1 MKKVVTLV
9 LFSAF
14 LSVCLAQNND
24 PVLMNIAGKDVSK
37 SEFEYIWNK
46 NNSNTTP
53 DKKSLDEYVD
63 LFINFKLKVAEAES
77 QGIDTTQAFITELSG
92 YRKQLVTPYLS
103 DKAAEE
109 AMIKLCYDRLREYT
123 ELSHILLA
131 VPSTATPE
139 DTLKLYQ
146 KAMAL
151 YKRAL
156 KGEDFAK
163 LAKENSDDQG
173 SKVDGGYLGYAT
185 GLRYVYSFENAAYTT
200 PIGQICAPIRSQF
213 GYHII
218 KVHNRVLAGGKFRS
232 GHIMKAVQPTATP
245 EEKAAVKDSIFKI
258 YKALQAGG
266 DFTKFAT
273 TQSDDRGAA
282 GRGGEYA
289 LMFCGSLPYEYE
301 SNVYKLK
308 VGEYSAP
315 FQSKYGWHIVKA
327 LEFQPYPAM
336 EDMRNDITGFI
347 AQDEVRTQVAKKSF
361 IERVKNDYGY
371 ALNKES
377 FDQFVKAY
385 DLVRIKGDSSM
396 VKALSESMSPLFVLN
411 GKNFSQKGF
420 ALALAKKANASNN
433 LTEAFDNYVGDI
445 VVAYEDK
452 NLEKKYP
459 EFGHL
464 MQEYRDGILL
474 FEVSN
479 REVWDKASQ
488 DTKGLEK
495 YFKDSVAKYN
505 WDKPHYKGFV
515 ISCAN
520 PSIAAQ
526 AKKMIK
532 KLAMDSVSIVLKR
545 TFNTDTTS
553 LVKVEQGL
561 FTQGEN
567 ANVDAIAFKKTK
579 PELDKKYPVVFL
591 SGKVLAKGPES
602 YTDVRG
608 LVISDYQNFLEASW
622 IKSLRA
628 KYKVIVNKEVLNTV
642 NKN

>member
-1 MKKVVTLV
+1 MKKVVTLMF
-9 LFSAF
+9 FSAF
-14 LSVCLAQNND
+14 LTICLAQKND
-24 PVLMNIAGKDVSK
+24 PILMNVGGKDVTK

-46 NNSNTTP
+46 NNSNATP
-53 DKKSLDEYVD
+53 DMKTLDEYVD
-63 LFINFKLKVAEAES
+63 LFVNFKLKVAEAEA

-92 YRKQLVTPYLS
+92 YRKQLITPYLT
-103 DKAAEE
+103 DKDAEE
-109 AMIKLCYDRLREYT
+109 AMIKLCYDRLRQYT
-123 ELSHILLA
+123 EVSHILLA
-131 VPSTATPE
+131 VQPGATPE
-139 DTLKLYQ
+139 DTLKQYQ
-146 KAMAL
+146 KALDL

-163 LAKENSDDQG
+163 LARENSDDG
-173 SKVDGGYLGYAT
+173 SKEDGGYLGYAT
-185 GLRYVYSFENAAYTT
+185 GLRYVFPFENAAYNT
-200 PIGQICAPIRSQF
+200 PIGKISEPIRSQF

-218 KVHNRVLAGGKFRS
+218 KVLNRMDAGGKYRS
-232 GHIMKAVQPTATP
+232 AHIMKAVQNTATP

-258 YKALQAGG
+258 YKALQAGE

-282 GRGGEYA
+282 ERGGEYG
-289 LMFCGSLPYEYE
+289 LMFCGSLPIEYE
-301 SNVYKLK
+301 TNVFKLK

-327 LEFQPYPAM
+327 LEFQPYPSM
-336 EDMRNDITGFI
+336 EEMRNDVTGFI
-347 AQDEVRTQVAKKSF
+347 AQDEARTQVSKKSF
-361 IERVKNDYGY
+361 IERVKKDYGFT
-371 ALNKES
+371 LKKEG

-385 DLVRIKGDSSM
+385 EAVRTKGDSTL
-396 VKALSESMSPLFVLN
+396 VKALTESMNPLFVLN

-420 ALALAKKANASNN
+420 AQALAKKQDAANN
-433 LTEAFDNYVGDI
+433 LNEAFDNYVGEI
-445 VVAYEDK
+445 AMAYEDK

-495 YFKDSVAKYN
+495 YFKDSVTKYN

-520 PSIAAQ
+520 PAIAAK

-553 LVKVEQGL
+553 MVKVEQGL
-561 FTQGEN
+561 FAVGEN
-567 ANVDAIAFKKTK
+567 ANADFLAFKKTK

-608 LVISDYQNFLEASW
+608 LVISDYQNFLEEQW
-622 IKSLRA
+622 IKTLRS
-628 KYKVIVNKEVLNTV
+628 KFKVIVYKEVLNTV

>member
-1 MKKVVTLV
+1 MKKVVTWMF
-9 LFSAF
+9 FSAF

-24 PVLMNIAGKDVSK
+24 PVLMKIAGKDVTK

-46 NNSNTTP
+46 NNSNTTT
-53 DKKSLDEYVD
+53 DMKSLNDYVD
-63 LFINFKLKVAEAES
+63 LFINFKLKVAEAET
-77 QGIDTTQAFITELSG
+77 QGIDTTQAFISELSG
-92 YRKQLVTPYLS
+92 YRKQLITPYLT
-103 DKAAEE
+103 DKDAEE
-109 AMIKLCYDRLREYT
+109 AMIKMCYDRLRQYT
-123 ELSHILLA
+123 EVSHILLA
-131 VPSTATPE
+131 VQPDATPE

-146 KAMAL
+146 KAQAL

-163 LAKENSDDQG
+163 LAKENSDDG
-173 SKVDGGYLGYAT
+173 SKEEGGYLGYAT
-185 GLRYVYSFENAAYTT
+185 GLRYVFPFENAAYNT
-200 PIGQICAPIRSQF
+200 PIGKISAPIRSQF

-218 KVHNRVLAGGKFRS
+218 KVLNRVDAGGKYRS
-232 GHIMKAVQPTATP
+232 AHIMKAVQATATP
-245 EEKAAVKDSIFKI
+245 EEKAAAKDSIFKI

-282 GRGGEYA
+282 ERGGEYG

-301 SNVYKLK
+301 SNVFKLK

-315 FQSKYGWHIVKA
+315 FQSKYGWHLVKA
-327 LEFQPYPAM
+327 LEFQPYPPL
-336 EDMRNDITGFI
+336 EEMRNDVTGFI
-347 AQDEVRTQVAKKSF
+347 AQDGARQQVAKNSL
-361 IERVKNDYGY
+361 IERIKKDYGY
-371 ALNKES
+371 VKDQAG

-385 DLVRIKGDSSM
+385 ELIRAKGDSTM
-396 VKALSESMSPLFVLN
+396 LKTLVESSNPLFVLN
-411 GKNFSQKGF
+411 GKSYAQKDF
-420 ALALAKKANASNN
+420 ASVLAKKANAGNN
-433 LTEAFDNYVGDI
+433 LIEAYNNYVGET
-445 VVAYEDK
+445 AMACEDK

-495 YFKDSVAKYN
+495 FFKDSVAKYN

-520 PSIAAQ
+520 AEIAAK

-532 KLAMDSVSIVLKR
+532 KLAVDSISIVLKR

-553 LVKVEQGL
+553 VIKVEQGL

-567 ANVDAIAFKKTK
+567 GNVDFLAFKRTK
-579 PELDKKYPVVFL
+579 PEVDKKYPVAFL
-591 SGKVLAKGPES
+591 NGKVLAKGPES

-608 LVISDYQNFLEASW
+608 LVISDYQNFLEESW

>member
-1 MKKVVTLV
+1 MKKVVTLMF
-9 LFSAF
+9 FSAF

-24 PVLMNIAGKDVSK
+24 PVLMNIAGKDVTK

-53 DKKSLDEYVD
+53 DMKSLAEYVD

-92 YRKQLVTPYLS
+92 YRKQLITPYLT
-103 DKAAEE
+103 DKDAEE
-109 AMIKLCYDRLREYT
+109 AMIKLCYDRLRQYT
-123 ELSHILLA
+123 EVSHILLA
-131 VPSTATPE
+131 VQPGASPE
-139 DTLKLYQ
+139 DTLKIYQ
-146 KAMAL
+146 KALAL

-163 LAKENSDDQG
+163 LARENSDDG
-173 SKVDGGYLGYAT
+173 SKEDGGYLGYAT
-185 GLRYVYSFENAAYTT
+185 GLRYVFPFENVAYNT
-200 PIGQICAPIRSQF
+200 PIGKIAAPIRSQF

-218 KVHNRVLAGGKFRS
+218 KVLNRLDAGGKYRS
-232 GHIMKAVQPTATP
+232 AHIMKAVQPTATP
-245 EEKAAVKDSIFKI
+245 EEKAAAKDSIFKI

-282 GRGGEYA
+282 ERGGEYG

-301 SNVYKLK
+301 SNIYKLK
-308 VGEYSAP
+308 VGEFSAP

-327 LEFQPYPAM
+327 LEFQPYPPLA
-336 EDMRNDITGFI
+336 EMRNDITGFI

-361 IERVKNDYGY
+361 IERVKKDYGFT
-371 ALNKES
+371 LNKES

-385 DLVRIKGDSSM
+385 DLARLKGDSSL
-396 VKALSESMSPLFVLN
+396 VKGLSESMNPLFVLN
-411 GKNFSQKGF
+411 GRNFSQKGF
-420 ALALAKKANASNN
+420 ALAIAKKADAANN
-433 LTEAFDNYVGDI
+433 LTTAFDNYVGELAL
-445 VVAYEDK
+445 AYEDK

-495 YFKDSVAKYN
+495 YFKDSVDKYN

-520 PSIAAQ
+520 KDIAAK

-532 KLAMDSVSIVLKR
+532 KMASDSISIVLKR

-553 LVKVEQGL
+553 VIKVEQGL

-567 ANVDAIAFKKTK
+567 ANVDFLAFKKTQ
-579 PELDKKYPVVFL
+579 PELDKKYPVAFL

-608 LVISDYQNFLEASW
+608 LVISDYQNFLEESW

>member
-1 MKKVVTLV
+1 MKKVVTLMF
-9 LFSAF
+9 FSAF

-24 PVLMNIAGKDVSK
+24 PVLMNIAGKDVTK

-53 DKKSLDEYVD
+53 DMKSLPEYVD
-63 LFINFKLKVAEAES
+63 LFINFKLKVAEAET
-77 QGIDTTQAFITELSG
+77 QGIDTTQAFTTELIG
-92 YRKQLVTPYLS
+92 YRKQLITPYLT
-103 DKAAEE
+103 DKDAEE
-109 AMIKLCYDRLREYT
+109 AMIKLCYDRLRQYT
-123 ELSHILLA
+123 EVSHILLA
-131 VPSTATPE
+131 VKPDATPA

-146 KAMAL
+146 KAMDL

-163 LAKENSDDQG
+163 LAKENSDDG
-173 SKVDGGYLGYAT
+173 SKEEGGYLGYAT
-185 GLRYVYSFENAAYTT
+185 GLRYVFPFENAAYNT
-200 PIGQICAPIRSQF
+200 PIGKIAAPIRSQF

-218 KVHNRVLAGGKFRS
+218 KVHNRLDAGGKYRS
-232 GHIMKAVQPTATP
+232 AHIMKAVQATATP
-245 EEKAAVKDSIFKI
+245 EEKAAAKDSIFKI

-273 TQSDDRGAA
+273 TQSDDHNAA
-282 GRGGEYA
+282 ERGGEYG

-301 SNVYKLK
+301 SNIFKLK

-315 FQSKYGWHIVKA
+315 FQSKYGWHLVKA
-327 LEFQPYPAM
+327 LEFQPYPSM
-336 EDMRNDITGFI
+336 EEMRTDITGFI
-347 AQDEVRTQVAKKSF
+347 SQDEVRTQVAKKSF
-361 IERVKNDYGY
+361 IERVKKDYSY
-371 ALNKES
+371 SPVKEG

-385 DLVRIKGDSSM
+385 EIARTKGDSTLL
-396 VKALSESMSPLFVLN
+396 KALAESMNPIFILN
-411 GKNFSQKGF
+411 GKPFSQKGF
-420 ALALAKKANASNN
+420 ALALTKKPNAGNN
-433 LTEAFDNYVGDI
+433 LINYYDTYVGET
-445 VVAYEDK
+445 VLAYEDK

-495 YFKDSVAKYN
+495 YFKDSVTKYN
-505 WDKPHYKGFV
+505 LDKPHYKGFV

-520 PSIAAQ
+520 SVIAAK
-526 AKKMIK
+526 AKKMVK
-532 KLAMDSVSIVLKR
+532 NLATDSISIVLKR

-553 LVKVEQGL
+553 VIKVEQGL
-561 FTQGEN
+561 WAQGEN
-567 ANVDAIAFKKTK
+567 ANVDFLAFKKTQ
-579 PELDKKYPVVFL
+579 PEVDKKYPVSFL
-591 SGKVLAKGPES
+591 KGKPLAKGPES

>member
-1 MKKVVTLV
+1 MKKVVTLMF
-9 LFSAF
+9 FSAF

-24 PVLMNIAGKDVSK
+24 PVLMNIAGKDVTK

-53 DKKSLDEYVD
+53 DMKSLAEYVD

-92 YRKQLVTPYLS
+92 YRKQLITPYLT
-103 DKAAEE
+103 DKDAEE
-109 AMIKLCYDRLREYT
+109 AMIKLCYDRLRQYT
-123 ELSHILLA
+123 EVSHILLA
-131 VPSTATPE
+131 VQPGASPE
-139 DTLKLYQ
+139 DTLKIYQ
-146 KAMAL
+146 KALAL

-163 LAKENSDDQG
+163 LARENSDDG
-173 SKVDGGYLGYAT
+173 SKEDGGYLGYAT
-185 GLRYVYSFENAAYTT
+185 GLRYVFPFENVAYNT
-200 PIGQICAPIRSQF
+200 PIGKIAAPIRSQF

-218 KVHNRVLAGGKFRS
+218 KVLNRLDAGGKYRS
-232 GHIMKAVQPTATP
+232 AHIMKAVQPTATP
-245 EEKAAVKDSIFKI
+245 EEKAAAKDSIFKI

-282 GRGGEYA
+282 ERGGEYG

-308 VGEYSAP
+308 VGEFSAP

-327 LEFQPYPAM
+327 LEFQPYPPLA
-336 EDMRNDITGFI
+336 EMRNDITGFI

-361 IERVKNDYGY
+361 IERVKKDYGFT
-371 ALNKES
+371 LNKES

-385 DLVRIKGDSSM
+385 DLARLKGDSSL
-396 VKALSESMSPLFVLN
+396 VKGLSESMNPLFVLN
-411 GKNFSQKGF
+411 GRNFSQKGF
-420 ALALAKKANASNN
+420 ALAIAKKADAANN
-433 LTEAFDNYVGDI
+433 LTTAFDNYVGELAL
-445 VVAYEDK
+445 AYEDK

-495 YFKDSVAKYN
+495 YFKDSVDKYN

-520 PSIAAQ
+520 KDIAAK

-532 KLAMDSVSIVLKR
+532 KMASDSISIVLKR

-553 LVKVEQGL
+553 VIKVEQGL

-567 ANVDAIAFKKTK
+567 ANVDFLAFKKTQ
-579 PELDKKYPVVFL
+579 PELDKKYPVAFL

>member
-1 MKKVVTLV
+1 MKKVVTLMF
-9 LFSAF
+9 FSAF

-24 PVLMNIAGKDVSK
+24 PVLMNIAGKDVTK

-53 DKKSLDEYVD
+53 DMKSLAEYVD

-92 YRKQLVTPYLS
+92 YRKQLITPYLT
-103 DKAAEE
+103 DKDAEE
-109 AMIKLCYDRLREYT
+109 AMIKLCYDRLRQYT
-123 ELSHILLA
+123 EVSHILLA
-131 VPSTATPE
+131 VQPGASPE
-139 DTLKLYQ
+139 DTLKIYQ
-146 KAMAL
+146 KALAL

-163 LAKENSDDQG
+163 LARENSDDG
-173 SKVDGGYLGYAT
+173 SKEDGGYLGYAT
-185 GLRYVYSFENAAYTT
+185 GLRYVFPFENVAYNT
-200 PIGQICAPIRSQF
+200 PIGKIAAPIRSQF

-218 KVHNRVLAGGKFRS
+218 KVLNRLDAGGKYRS
-232 GHIMKAVQPTATP
+232 AHIMKAVQPTATP
-245 EEKAAVKDSIFKI
+245 EEKAAAKDSIFKI

-282 GRGGEYA
+282 ERGGEYG

-308 VGEYSAP
+308 VGEFSAP

-327 LEFQPYPAM
+327 LEFQPYPPLA
-336 EDMRNDITGFI
+336 EMRNDITGFI

-361 IERVKNDYGY
+361 IERVKKDYGFT
-371 ALNKES
+371 LNKES

-385 DLVRIKGDSSM
+385 DLARLKGDSSL
-396 VKALSESMSPLFVLN
+396 VKGLSESMNPLFVLN
-411 GKNFSQKGF
+411 GRNFSQKGF
-420 ALALAKKANASNN
+420 ALAIAKKADAANN
-433 LTEAFDNYVGDI
+433 LTTAFDNYVGELAL
-445 VVAYEDK
+445 AYEDK

-495 YFKDSVAKYN
+495 YFKDSVDKYN

-520 PSIAAQ
+520 KDIAAK

-532 KLAMDSVSIVLKR
+532 KMASDSISIVLKR

-553 LVKVEQGL
+553 VIKVEQGL

-567 ANVDAIAFKKTK
+567 ANVDFLAFKKTQ
-579 PELDKKYPVVFL
+579 PELDKKYPVAFL

-608 LVISDYQNFLEASW
+608 LVISDYQNFLEESW

>member
-24 PVLMNIAGKDVSK
+24 PVLMNIAGKDVTK

-46 NNSNTTP
+46 NNSNATP
-53 DKKSLDEYVD
+53 DTKTLDEYVD
-63 LFINFKLKVAEAES
+63 LFINFKLKVAEAEA
-77 QGIDTTQAFITELSG
+77 QGIDTTQAFITELGG
-92 YRKQLVTPYLS
+92 YRKQLITPYLT
-103 DKAAEE
+103 DKDAEE
-109 AMIKLCYDRLREYT
+109 AMIKLCYDRLRQYT
-123 ELSHILLA
+123 EVSHILLA
-131 VPSTATPE
+131 VQPGATPE

-146 KAMAL
+146 KALAL

-163 LAKENSDDQG
+163 LAKENSDDG
-173 SKVDGGYLGYAT
+173 SKEEGGYLGFAT
-185 GLRYVYSFENAAYTT
+185 GLRYVFPFENAAYNT
-200 PIGQICAPIRSQF
+200 PIGKISAPIRSQF

-218 KVHNRVLAGGKFRS
+218 KVMNRMDAGGKYRS
-232 GHIMKAVQPTATP
+232 AHIMKAVAATASP
-245 EEKAAVKDSIFKI
+245 EEKAAIKDSIFKI
-258 YKALQAGG
+258 YKGLQAGE

-282 GRGGEYA
+282 ERGGEYG
-289 LMFCGSLPYEYE
+289 LMFCGSLPIEYE
-301 SNVYKLK
+301 TNVYKLK
-308 VGEYSAP
+308 VGEFSPP

-327 LEFQPYPAM
+327 LEFQPYPSIV
-336 EDMRNDITGFI
+336 EMRNDVTGFI
-347 AQDEVRTQVAKKSF
+347 AQDEARTQVAKKSF
-361 IERVKNDYGY
+361 IERVKKDYGY
-371 ALNKES
+371 APNKES

-385 DLVRIKGDSSM
+385 EAARTKGDSTL
-396 VKALSESMSPLFVLN
+396 VIALAESMNPLFVLN

-420 ALALAKKANASNN
+420 ALALAKKQGASNN
-433 LTEAFDNYVGDI
+433 LTEAFDTYVGEI
-445 VVAYEDK
+445 ALAYEDK

-505 WDKPHYKGFV
+505 WDKPRYKGFV
-515 ISCAN
+515 ISCTN
-520 PSIAAQ
+520 PAIAAK

-532 KLAMDSVSIVLKR
+532 KLALDSVSIVLKR
-545 TFNTDTTS
+545 TFNSDTTS
-553 LVKVEQGL
+553 MVKVEQGL
-561 FTQGEN
+561 FAIGEN
-567 ANVDAIAFKKTK
+567 ANVDFLAFKKTK

-608 LVISDYQNFLEASW
+608 LVISDYQNFLEEQW
-622 IKSLRA
+622 IKSLRS
-628 KYKVIVNKEVLNTV
+628 KFKVIVNKEVLNTV

>member
-14 LSVCLAQNND
+14 LTVSLAQNNN
-24 PVLMNIAGKDVSK
+24 PVLMKIAGKDVSK

-53 DKKSLDEYVD
+53 DMKTLDEYVD
-63 LFINFKLKVAEAES
+63 LFVNFKLKVAEAET
-77 QGIDTTQAFITELSG
+77 QGIDTTQAFINELSG
-92 YRKQLVTPYLS
+92 YRKQLITPYLT
-103 DKAAEE
+103 DKDAEE
-109 AMIKLCYDRLREYT
+109 AMIKLCYDRLRQYT
-123 ELSHILLA
+123 EVSHILLSIL
-131 VPSTATPE
+131 PGATPE
-139 DTLKLYQ
+139 DTLKQYQ
-146 KAMAL
+146 KALAL

-163 LAKENSDDQG
+163 LARENSDDG
-173 SKVDGGYLGYAT
+173 SKEEGGYLGYAT
-185 GLRYVYSFENAAYTT
+185 GLRYVFPFENAAYNT
-200 PIGQICAPIRSQF
+200 PIGKISAPIRSQF

-218 KVHNRVLAGGKFRS
+218 KVMNRMDAGGKYRS
-232 GHIMKAVQPTATP
+232 AHIMKAVQATASP
-245 EEKAAVKDSIFKI
+245 EEKAAAKDSIFKI
-258 YKALQAGG
+258 YKALQAGE

-282 GRGGEYA
+282 ERGGEYA
-289 LMFCGSLPYEYE
+289 LMFCGSLPIEYE
-301 SNVYKLK
+301 TNVYKLK
-308 VGEYSAP
+308 VGEFSPP
-315 FQSKYGWHIVKA
+315 FQSKYGWHLVKA
-327 LEFQPYPAM
+327 LEFQPYPTI
-336 EDMRNDITGFI
+336 EEMRNDVTGFI
-347 AQDEVRTQVAKKSF
+347 AQDAARTQVAKKSF
-361 IERVKNDYGY
+361 IDRVKKDYGY
-371 ALNKES
+371 TPNTES
-377 FDQFVKAY
+377 FDQFAKAY
-385 DLVRIKGDSSM
+385 EAARTKGDSTL
-396 VKALSESMSPLFVLN
+396 VKALAESMNPLFVLN

-420 ALALAKKANASNN
+420 AQALAKKQDASNN
-433 LTEAFDNYVGDI
+433 LTEAYETYVGEI
-445 VVAYEDK
+445 ALAYEDK

-495 YFKDSVAKYN
+495 YFKDSVSKYN
-505 WDKPHYKGFV
+505 WDKPRYKGFV
-515 ISCAN
+515 ISCAS
-520 PSIAAQ
+520 PAIASK

-532 KLAMDSVSIVLKR
+532 KLALDSVSIVLKR

-561 FTQGEN
+561 FALGEN
-567 ANVDAIAFKKTK
+567 ANVDFLAFKKTK
-579 PELDKKYPVVFL
+579 PELDTKYPVSFL

-608 LVISDYQNFLEASW
+608 LVISDYQNFLEEQW
-622 IKSLRA
+622 IKSLRS

>member
-1 MKKVVTLV
+1 MKKVVTWMF
-9 LFSAF
+9 FSAF
-14 LSVCLAQNND
+14 LTVCLAQNND
-24 PVLMNIAGKDVSK
+24 PVLMNIAGKDVTK

-46 NNSNTTP
+46 NNSNAAS
-53 DKKSLDEYVD
+53 DSKSLNDYVD

-92 YRKQLVTPYLS
+92 YRKQLITPYLT
-103 DKAAEE
+103 DKDAEE
-109 AMIKLCYDRLREYT
+109 AMIKLCYDRIREYT
-123 ELSHILLA
+123 ELSHILLT
-131 VPSTATPE
+131 VPNDASPE
-139 DTLKLYQ
+139 DTLKVYQ
-146 KAMAL
+146 KAMLL

-163 LAKENSDDQG
+163 LARENTEDEG
-173 SKVDGGYLGYAT
+173 SKAAGGYLGYST
-185 GLRYVYSFENAAYTT
+185 GLRYVLPFENVAYST
-200 PIGQICAPIRSQF
+200 PVGKVAPPVRTQF

-218 KVHNRVLAGGKFRS
+218 KVINRVPAGGKYRS
-232 GHIMKAVQPTATP
+232 GHIMKAVAETATP
-245 EEKAAVKDSIFKI
+245 EEKANAKDSIYLI
-258 YKALQAGG
+258 YKALQAGE
-266 DFTKFAT
+266 DFTKLAT

-282 GRGGEYA
+282 GRGGEYG

-327 LEFQPYPAM
+327 LEFQPYPPM
-336 EDMRNDITGFI
+336 EEMRNDLTGYI
-347 AQDEVRTQVAKKSF
+347 AQDEARTQVAKKSF
-361 IERVKNDYGY
+361 IERIKKEDGY
-371 ALNKES
+371 LLNKDS
-377 FDQFVKAY
+377 YNQFVNAY
-385 DLVRIKGDSSM
+385 DLARTKGDTTL
-396 VKALSESMSPLFVLN
+396 VNALSQSTNPLFVLD

-420 ALALAKKANASNN
+420 AQALAKNKQVNN
-433 LTEAFDNYVGDI
+433 ISVAFDNYVGEQ
-445 VVAYEDK
+445 VVAYEDQ

-474 FEVSN
+474 FEISN

-495 YFKDSVAKYN
+495 FFKDSVGKYN
-505 WDKPHYKGFV
+505 WAKPHYKGFI

-520 PSIAAQ
+520 PDVAAR

-532 KLAMDSVSIVLKR
+532 KLAVDSVSIVLKR
-545 TFNTDTTS
+545 AFNTDSTS
-553 LVKVEQGL
+553 LIKVEQGL
-561 FTQGEN
+561 FSKGEN
-567 ANVDAIAFKKTK
+567 ATVDFLTFKGTK
-579 PELDKKYPVVFL
+579 PESDKKYPVVFL

-608 LVISDYQNFLEASW
+608 LVISDYQNFLEESW

>member
-1 MKKVVTLV
+1 MKKVVTLMF
-9 LFSAF
+9 FSAF

-24 PVLMNIAGKDVSK
+24 PILMNIAGKDVTK

-53 DKKSLDEYVD
+53 DMKSLDEYVD
-63 LFINFKLKVAEAES
+63 LFINFKLKVAEAEA
-77 QGIDTTQAFITELSG
+77 QGIDTTQSFTSELSG
-92 YRKQLVTPYLS
+92 YRKQLITPYLT
-103 DKAAEE
+103 DKDAEE
-109 AMIKLCYDRLREYT
+109 AMIKLCYDRLRQYT
-123 ELSHILLA
+123 EVSHILLA
-131 VPSTATPE
+131 VQPGATPE
-139 DTLKLYQ
+139 DTLKVYQ
-146 KAMAL
+146 KALAL

-163 LAKENSDDQG
+163 LARENSDDG
-173 SKVDGGYLGYAT
+173 SKEEGGYLGYAT
-185 GLRYVYSFENAAYTT
+185 GLRYVFPFENVAYNT
-200 PIGQICAPIRSQF
+200 PIGKIAAPIRSQF

-218 KVHNRVLAGGKFRS
+218 KVHNRLDAGGKYRS
-232 GHIMKAVQPTATP
+232 AHIMKAVPATASP
-245 EEKAAVKDSIFKI
+245 EEKAAAKDSIFKI
-258 YKALQAGG
+258 YQALQQGG

-282 GRGGEYA
+282 ERGGEYG

-301 SNVYKLK
+301 SNVFKLK
-308 VGEYSAP
+308 VGEFSAP
-315 FQSKYGWHIVKA
+315 FQSKYGWHLVKA
-327 LEFQPYPAM
+327 LEFQPYPSM
-336 EDMRNDITGFI
+336 EEMRNDITGFI
-347 AQDEVRTQVAKKSF
+347 AQDEARTQVAKKSF
-361 IERVKNDYGY
+361 IERVKKEYGY
-371 ALNKES
+371 AAIKVGL
-377 FDQFVKAY
+377 DQFVKAY
-385 DLVRIKGDSSM
+385 EVARSTGDSTLL
-396 VKALSESMSPLFVLN
+396 KALAESMNPLFVLN

-420 ALALAKKANASNN
+420 ALALAKKGPSVNN
-433 LTEAFDNYVGDI
+433 LNEAYDSYVGEI
-445 VVAYEDK
+445 AMAYEDK

-495 YFKDSVAKYN
+495 YFMDSVSKYN

-515 ISCAN
+515 ISCAT
-520 PSIAAQ
+520 PAIAAK

-532 KLAMDSVSIVLKR
+532 KMAVDSISIVLKR

-553 LVKVEQGL
+553 VIKLEQGL

-567 ANVDAIAFKKTK
+567 ANVDFLAFKKTK
-579 PELDKKYPVVFL
+579 PELDKKYPVSFL

-608 LVISDYQNFLEASW
+608 LVISDYQNFLEESW

-628 KYKVIVNKEVLNTV
+628 KYKVIVNKEVLNRV

>member
-1 MKKVVTLV
+1 MKKVVTLMF
-9 LFSAF
+9 FSAF

-24 PVLMNIAGKDVSK
+24 PVLMNIAGKDVTK

-53 DKKSLDEYVD
+53 DMKSLDEYVD

-77 QGIDTTQAFITELSG
+77 QGVDTTQAFITELSG
-92 YRKQLVTPYLS
+92 YRKQLIAPYMI
-103 DKAAEE
+103 DKNAEE

-123 ELSHILLA
+123 ELSHILLT

-139 DTLKLYQ
+139 DTLKVYQ

-163 LAKENSDDQG
+163 LAKENSEDEG
-173 SKVDGGYLGYAT
+173 SKIDGGYLGFAP
-185 GLRYVYSFENAAYTT
+185 GLRYVYPFENVAYTT
-200 PIGQICAPIRSQF
+200 PIGTIAPPIRSQF

-218 KVHNRVLAGGKFRS
+218 KVNNRLAAGGKYRA

-245 EEKAAVKDSIFKI
+245 LEKAAAKDSIFKI
-258 YKALQAGG
+258 YKALQAGE

-282 GRGGEYA
+282 ERGGEYG
-289 LMFCGSLPYEYE
+289 LMFCGSLPYEFE

-315 FQSKYGWHIVKA
+315 FQSKYGWHIVRA
-327 LEFQPYPAM
+327 LEFQPYPAI
-336 EDMRNDITGFI
+336 EDMRNDITGYI
-347 AQDEVRTQVAKKSF
+347 AQDEARNQVSKKAF
-361 IERVKNDYGY
+361 IERVKKDYGY
-371 ALNKES
+371 TLIKES
-377 FDQFVKAY
+377 YDQFVKAY
-385 DLVRIKGDSSM
+385 DVARLKGDSSL
-396 VKALSESMSPLFVLN
+396 VKALSESMNPLFVLN
-411 GKNFSQKGF
+411 GRNFSQKGF

-433 LTEAFDNYVGDI
+433 LSEAFNNYVGEI
-445 VVAYEDK
+445 AVAYEDK

-495 YFKDSVAKYN
+495 FFKDSVGKYN

-520 PSIAAQ
+520 PLIASK
-526 AKKMIK
+526 AKKMLK
-532 KLAMDSVSIVLKR
+532 KLAVDSVSIVLKR

-553 LVKVEQGL
+553 LVKVEHGL
-561 FTQGEN
+561 YAKGEN
-567 ANVDAIAFKKTK
+567 ANVDFLAFKAVK
-579 PELDKKYPVVFL
+579 PELDKKYPVAFL

-608 LVISDYQNFLEASW
+608 LVISDYQNFLEESW

>member
-1 MKKVVTLV
+1 MKKVVTLMF
-9 LFSAF
+9 FSAF

-24 PVLMNIAGKDVSK
+24 PVLMNIAGKDVTK

-53 DKKSLDEYVD
+53 DMKSLAEYVD

-92 YRKQLVTPYLS
+92 YRKQLITPYLT
-103 DKAAEE
+103 DKDAEE
-109 AMIKLCYDRLREYT
+109 AMIKLCYDRLRQYT
-123 ELSHILLA
+123 EVSHIVLA
-131 VPSTATPE
+131 VQPGASPE
-139 DTLKLYQ
+139 DTLKIYQ
-146 KAMAL
+146 KALAL

-163 LAKENSDDQG
+163 LARENSDDG
-173 SKVDGGYLGYAT
+173 SKEDGGYLGYAT
-185 GLRYVYSFENAAYTT
+185 GLRYVFPFENVAYNT
-200 PIGQICAPIRSQF
+200 PIGKIAAPIRSQF

-218 KVHNRVLAGGKFRS
+218 KVLNRLDAGGKYRS
-232 GHIMKAVQPTATP
+232 AHIMKAVQPTATP
-245 EEKAAVKDSIFKI
+245 EEKAAAKDSIFKI

-282 GRGGEYA
+282 ERGGEYG

-308 VGEYSAP
+308 VGEFSAP

-327 LEFQPYPAM
+327 LEFQPYPPLA
-336 EDMRNDITGFI
+336 EMRNDITGFI

-361 IERVKNDYGY
+361 IERVKKDYGFT
-371 ALNKES
+371 LNKES

-385 DLVRIKGDSSM
+385 DLARLKGDSSL
-396 VKALSESMSPLFVLN
+396 VKGLSESMNPLFVLN
-411 GKNFSQKGF
+411 GRNFSQKGF
-420 ALALAKKANASNN
+420 ALAIAKKADAANN
-433 LTEAFDNYVGDI
+433 LTTAFDNYVGELAL
-445 VVAYEDK
+445 AYEDK

-495 YFKDSVAKYN
+495 YFKDSVDKYN

-520 PSIAAQ
+520 KDIAAK

-532 KLAMDSVSIVLKR
+532 KMASDSISIVLKR

-553 LVKVEQGL
+553 VIKVEQGL

-567 ANVDAIAFKKTK
+567 ANVDFLAFKKTQ
-579 PELDKKYPVVFL
+579 PELDKKYPVAFL

-608 LVISDYQNFLEASW
+608 LVISDYQNFLEESW

>member
-1 MKKVVTLV
+1 
-9 LFSAF
+9 
-14 LSVCLAQNND
+14 
-24 PVLMNIAGKDVSK
+24 
-37 SEFEYIWNK
+37 
-46 NNSNTTP
+46 
-53 DKKSLDEYVD
+53 
-63 LFINFKLKVAEAES
+63 
-77 QGIDTTQAFITELSG
+77 
-92 YRKQLVTPYLS
+92 
-103 DKAAEE
+103 
-109 AMIKLCYDRLREYT
+109 
-123 ELSHILLA
+123 LA
-131 VPSTATPE
+131 VQPGASPE
-139 DTLKLYQ
+139 DTLKIYQ
-146 KAMAL
+146 KALAL

-163 LAKENSDDQG
+163 LARENSDDG
-173 SKVDGGYLGYAT
+173 SKEDGGYLGYAT
-185 GLRYVYSFENAAYTT
+185 GLRYVFPFENVAYNT
-200 PIGQICAPIRSQF
+200 PIGKIAAPIRSQF

-218 KVHNRVLAGGKFRS
+218 KVLNRLDAGGKYRS
-232 GHIMKAVQPTATP
+232 AHIMKAVQPTATP
-245 EEKAAVKDSIFKI
+245 EEKAAAKDSIFKI

-282 GRGGEYA
+282 ERGGEYG

-308 VGEYSAP
+308 VGEFSAP

-327 LEFQPYPAM
+327 LEFQPYPPLA
-336 EDMRNDITGFI
+336 EMRNDITGFI

-361 IERVKNDYGY
+361 IERVKKDYGFT
-371 ALNKES
+371 LNKES

-385 DLVRIKGDSSM
+385 DLARLKGDSSL
-396 VKALSESMSPLFVLN
+396 VKGLSESMNPLFVLN
-411 GKNFSQKGF
+411 GRNFSQKGF
-420 ALALAKKANASNN
+420 ALAIAKKADAANN
-433 LTEAFDNYVGDI
+433 LTTAFDNYVGELAL
-445 VVAYEDK
+445 AYEDK

-495 YFKDSVAKYN
+495 YFKDSVDKYN

-520 PSIAAQ
+520 KDIAAK

-532 KLAMDSVSIVLKR
+532 KMASDSISIVLKR

-553 LVKVEQGL
+553 VIKVEQGL

-567 ANVDAIAFKKTK
+567 ANVDFLAFKKTQ
-579 PELDKKYPVVFL
+579 PELDKKYPVAFL

-608 LVISDYQNFLEASW
+608 LVISDYQNFLEESW

>member
-1 MKKVVTLV
+1 MF
-9 LFSAF
+9 FSAF

-24 PVLMNIAGKDVSK
+24 PVLMNIAGKDVTK

-53 DKKSLDEYVD
+53 DMKSLAEYVD

-92 YRKQLVTPYLS
+92 YRKQLITPYLT
-103 DKAAEE
+103 DKDAEE
-109 AMIKLCYDRLREYT
+109 AMIKLCYDRLRQYT
-123 ELSHILLA
+123 EVSHILLA
-131 VPSTATPE
+131 VQPGASPE
-139 DTLKLYQ
+139 DTLKIYQ
-146 KAMAL
+146 KALAL

-163 LAKENSDDQG
+163 LARENSDDG
-173 SKVDGGYLGYAT
+173 SKEDGGYLGYAT
-185 GLRYVYSFENAAYTT
+185 GLRYVFPFENVAYNT
-200 PIGQICAPIRSQF
+200 PIGKIAAPIRSQF

-218 KVHNRVLAGGKFRS
+218 KVLNRLDAGGKYRS
-232 GHIMKAVQPTATP
+232 AHIMKAVQPTATP
-245 EEKAAVKDSIFKI
+245 EEKAAAKDSIFKI

-282 GRGGEYA
+282 ERGGEYG

-308 VGEYSAP
+308 VGEFSAP

-327 LEFQPYPAM
+327 LEFQPYPPLA
-336 EDMRNDITGFI
+336 EMRNDITGFI

-361 IERVKNDYGY
+361 IERVKKDYGFT
-371 ALNKES
+371 LNKES

-385 DLVRIKGDSSM
+385 DLARLKGDSSL
-396 VKALSESMSPLFVLN
+396 VKGLSESMNPLFVLN
-411 GKNFSQKGF
+411 GRNFSQKGF
-420 ALALAKKANASNN
+420 ALAIAKKADAANN
-433 LTEAFDNYVGDI
+433 LTTAFDNYVGELAL
-445 VVAYEDK
+445 AYEDK

-520 PSIAAQ
+520 KDIAAK

-532 KLAMDSVSIVLKR
+532 KMASDSISIVLKR

-553 LVKVEQGL
+553 VIKVEQGL

-567 ANVDAIAFKKTK
+567 ANVDFLAFKKTQ
-579 PELDKKYPVVFL
+579 PELDKKYPVAFL

-608 LVISDYQNFLEASW
+608 LVISDYQNFLEESW

>member
-1 MKKVVTLV
+1 MKKVVTWMF
-9 LFSAF
+9 FSAF
-14 LSVCLAQNND
+14 LSICLAQNSD
-24 PVLMNIAGKDVSK
+24 PVLMNIAGKDVTK

-46 NNSNTTP
+46 NNSNATT
-53 DKKSLDEYVD
+53 DSKSLADYVD
-63 LFINFKLKVAEAES
+63 LFVNFKLKVAEAEA
-77 QGIDTTQAFITELSG
+77 QGIDTTQSFTSELAG
-92 YRKQLVTPYLS
+92 YRKQLITPYLT
-103 DKAAEE
+103 DKDAED
-109 AMIKLCYDRLREYT
+109 AMLKLCYNRLRQYT
-123 ELSHILLA
+123 EVSHILLS
-131 VPSTATPE
+131 VQPDATPE
-139 DTLKLYQ
+139 DTLKQYQ
-146 KAMAL
+146 RALAL

-163 LAKENSDDQG
+163 LAKENSDDG
-173 SKVDGGYLGYAT
+173 SKEEGGYLGYAT
-185 GLRYVYSFENAAYTT
+185 GLRYVFAFENAAYST
-200 PIGQICAPIRSQF
+200 PIGQIAAPIRSQF

-218 KVHNRVLAGGKFRS
+218 KVHNRLDAGGKYRS
-232 GHIMKAVQPTATP
+232 GHIMKKVAPMASP
-245 EEKAAVKDSIFKI
+245 EEKAAIKDSIFKI

-266 DFTKFAT
+266 DFKKFAT
-273 TQSDDRGAA
+273 TQSDDPNAQ
-282 GRGGEYA
+282 RGGEYD
-289 LMFCGSLPYEYE
+289 LIFCGSLPYEYE

-327 LEFQPYPAM
+327 LEFQPYPPV
-336 EDMRNDITGFI
+336 EDLKNDLTGFI
-347 AQDEVRTQVAKKSF
+347 AQDEARLQVAKKSF
-361 IERVKNDYGY
+361 IDNLKKAYGY
-371 ALNKES
+371 TPVKEG
-377 FDQFVKAY
+377 FDQFIKAY
-385 DLVRIKGDSSM
+385 ELIRTKGDSILL
-396 VKALSESMSPLFVLN
+396 KTLAESMNPIFVLN
-411 GKNFSQKGF
+411 GKSYGQKGF
-420 ALALAKKANASNN
+420 AQALAKKANAGSH
-433 LTEAFDNYVGDI
+433 LIEAYNNYVGEL
-445 VVAYEDK
+445 VMAYEDK

-495 YFKDSVAKYN
+495 YFKDSVGKYN

-515 ISCAN
+515 ISCAT
-520 PSIAAQ
+520 PEIAAK

-532 KLAMDSVSIVLKR
+532 KLAVDSITIVLKR

-553 LVKVEQGL
+553 VIKVEQGL

-567 ANVDAIAFKKTK
+567 AYVDQLAFKRSK
-579 PELDKKYPVVFL
+579 PEVDKKYPVTFL
-591 SGKVLAKGPES
+591 SGRILSKGPES

-608 LVISDYQNFLEASW
+608 LVISDYQNFLEENW
-622 IKSLRA
+622 IKTLRA

>member
-1 MKKVVTLV
+1 MKKVVTWMF
-9 LFSAF
+9 FSAF

-24 PVLMNIAGKDVSK
+24 PVLMNIAGKDVTK

-53 DKKSLDEYVD
+53 DMKSLAEYVD
-63 LFINFKLKVAEAES
+63 LFVNFKLKVAEAEK

-92 YRKQLVTPYLS
+92 YRKQLITPYLT
-103 DKAAEE
+103 DKDAEE
-109 AMIKLCYDRLREYT
+109 AMIKLCYDRLRQYT
-123 ELSHILLA
+123 EVSHILLS
-131 VPSTATPE
+131 VLPDATPE
-139 DTLKLYQ
+139 DTLKLYE
-146 KAMAL
+146 KAQTL

-163 LAKENSDDQG
+163 LARENSDDG
-173 SKVDGGYLGYAT
+173 SKEEGGYLGYAT
-185 GLRYVYSFENAAYTT
+185 GLRYVFPFENAAYNT
-200 PIGQICAPIRSQF
+200 PIGKISAPIRSQF

-218 KVHNRVLAGGKFRS
+218 KVHNRVDAGGKYRS
-232 GHIMKAVQPTATP
+232 AHIMKAVKATASP
-245 EEKAAVKDSIFKI
+245 EERAAAKDSIFKI
-258 YKALQAGG
+258 YKALQEGG

-273 TQSDDRGAA
+273 TQSDDPNANE
-282 GRGGEYA
+282 RGGEYG

-301 SNVYKLK
+301 SNVFKLK
-308 VGEYSAP
+308 VGEFSAP
-315 FQSKYGWHIVKA
+315 FQSKFGWHLVKA
-327 LEFQPYPAM
+327 LELQPYPPL
-336 EDMRNDITGFI
+336 EELRNDVTGFI
-347 AQDEVRTQVAKKSF
+347 AQDEARQQVAKKSL
-361 IERVKNDYGY
+361 IERIKKDYGY
-371 ALNKES
+371 APIKEN

-385 DLVRIKGDSSM
+385 VMVRTKGDSTM
-396 VKALSESMSPLFVLN
+396 LKTLAESTSPLFVLN
-411 GKNFSQKGF
+411 GKNYTQKNF
-420 ALALAKKANASNN
+420 ASVLAKKANSGNN
-433 LTEAFDNYVGDI
+433 LIEAYNNYVGESAI
-445 VVAYEDK
+445 ACEDK

-495 YFKDSVAKYN
+495 FFMDSVVKYN

-520 PSIAAQ
+520 PALAAK

-532 KLAMDSVSIVLKR
+532 KLAVDSISIVLKR

-553 LVKVEQGL
+553 VIKVEQGL

-567 ANVDAIAFKKTK
+567 AQVDFLAFKRTK

-591 SGKVLAKGPES
+591 NGKVLAKGPES

-608 LVISDYQNFLEASW
+608 LVISDYQNFLEESW

-628 KYKVIVNKEVLNTV
+628 KYKVVVNKEVLNTV

>member
-1 MKKVVTLV
+1 MKKVVTLMF
-9 LFSAF
+9 FSVF
-14 LSVCLAQNND
+14 LSVCFAQNND
-24 PVLMNIAGKDVSK
+24 PVLMNIAGKDVTK

-46 NNSNTTP
+46 NNSNATP
-53 DKKSLDEYVD
+53 DMKSLDEYVD
-63 LFINFKLKVAEAES
+63 LFINFKLKVAEAEA
-77 QGIDTTQAFITELSG
+77 QGIDTTQSFTSELSG
-92 YRKQLVTPYLS
+92 YRKQLITPYMT
-103 DKAAEE
+103 DKDAEE

-131 VPSTATPE
+131 VPNTATPE

-146 KAMAL
+146 KALAI
-151 YKRAL
+151 YKRVL

-163 LAKENSDDQG
+163 LAKENSDDEV
-173 SKVDGGYLGYAT
+173 SKVDGGYLGFAT
-185 GLRYVYSFENAAYTT
+185 GLRYVFPFENVAYST
-200 PIGQICAPIRSQF
+200 PIGKIAAPIRSQF

-218 KVHNRVLAGGKFRS
+218 KVINRVPAGGKYRS
-232 GHIMKAVQPTATP
+232 GHIMKALPQTATP

-258 YKALQAGG
+258 YKALQEGG

-282 GRGGEYA
+282 ERGGEYG
-289 LMFCGSLPYEYE
+289 LMFCGSLPYEFE
-301 SNVYKLK
+301 SNVFKLK

-327 LEFQPYPAM
+327 LEFQPYPAIA
-336 EDMRNDITGFI
+336 EMRNDITGFI
-347 AQDEVRTQVAKKSF
+347 AQDGVRTQVAKNSF
-361 IERVKNDYGY
+361 IERVKKEYGY
-371 ALNKES
+371 ALIKES
-377 FDQFVKAY
+377 FDQVVKAY
-385 DLVRIKGDSSM
+385 DLARTNGDSIL
-396 VKALSESMSPLFVLN
+396 VKALSESMKPLFVLN
-411 GKNFSQKGF
+411 GRHFSQKGF
-420 ALALAKKANASNN
+420 AMDIAKKANASNN
-433 LTEAFDNYVGDI
+433 LTEALTNYVGELA
-445 VVAYEDK
+445 VAYEDK

-479 REVWDKASQ
+479 REVWDKASL

-495 YFKDSVAKYN
+495 FFKDSVTKYN

-515 ISCAN
+515 ISCAT
-520 PSIAAQ
+520 PAIASK

-532 KLAMDSVSIVLKR
+532 KLAVDSVSIVLKR
-545 TFNTDTTS
+545 TFNTDSTS

-561 FTQGEN
+561 FKEGEN
-567 ANVDAIAFKKTK
+567 ASVDFLAFKKTK
-579 PELDKKYPVVFL
+579 PELDKKYPVAFL
-591 SGKVLAKGPES
+591 SGKVLAKGPEA

-608 LVISDYQNFLEASW
+608 LVISDYQNFLEESW

>member
-1 MKKVVTLV
+1 MF
-9 LFSAF
+9 FSAF

-24 PVLMNIAGKDVSK
+24 PVLMNIAGKDVTK

-53 DKKSLDEYVD
+53 DLKSLNDYVD
-63 LFINFKLKVAEAES
+63 LFVNFKLKVAEAET
-77 QGIDTTQAFITELSG
+77 QGIDTTQAFMTELSG
-92 YRKQLVTPYLS
+92 YRKQLITPYLT
-103 DKAAEE
+103 DKDAEE
-109 AMIKLCYDRLREYT
+109 AMLKLCYDRLRQYT
-123 ELSHILLA
+123 EVSHILLA
-131 VPSTATPE
+131 VQPDATPE
-139 DTLKLYQ
+139 DTLKQYQ
-146 KAMAL
+146 KAQAL

-163 LAKENSDDQG
+163 LAKENSDDG
-173 SKVDGGYLGYAT
+173 SKEEGGYLGFAT
-185 GLRYVYSFENAAYTT
+185 GLRYVYPFENVAYGT
-200 PIGQICAPIRSQF
+200 PVGKIAAPIRSQF

-218 KVHNRVLAGGKFRS
+218 KVISRVDAGGKYRS
-232 GHIMKAVQPTATP
+232 AHIMKAVQATATP
-245 EEKAAVKDSIFKI
+245 EEKAAAKDSIFKI

-282 GRGGEYA
+282 ERGGEYG

-301 SNVYKLK
+301 SNVFKLK

-315 FQSKYGWHIVKA
+315 FQSKYGWHLVKA
-327 LEFQPYPAM
+327 LEFQPYPSI
-336 EDMRNDITGFI
+336 EEMRNDITGFI
-347 AQDEVRTQVAKKSF
+347 AQDEVRTQVAKKAF
-361 IERVKNDYGY
+361 IERVKKDYGY
-371 ALNKES
+371 TPVKEG

-385 DLVRIKGDSSM
+385 EAVRLKGDSSLL
-396 VKALSESMSPLFVLN
+396 KAVSESMNPIFILN

-420 ALALAKKANASNN
+420 ALALAKKTNPGNN
-433 LTEAFDNYVGDI
+433 LIDNYNAYVGEI
-445 VVAYEDK
+445 ALAYEDK

-495 YFKDSVAKYN
+495 YFKDSVSKYN

-520 PSIAAQ
+520 PVVAAK

-532 KLAMDSVSIVLKR
+532 KLATDSISIVLKR

-553 LVKVEQGL
+553 VIKVEQGL

-567 ANVDAIAFKKTK
+567 ANVDFLAFKRTK
-579 PELDKKYPVVFL
+579 AEADSKYPVVFL
-591 SGKVLAKGPES
+591 SGKVLAKGPEV

-608 LVISDYQNFLEASW
+608 LVISDYQNFLEENW

>member
-1 MKKVVTLV
+1 
-9 LFSAF
+9 
-14 LSVCLAQNND
+14 
-24 PVLMNIAGKDVSK
+24 
-37 SEFEYIWNK
+37 
-46 NNSNTTP
+46 
-53 DKKSLDEYVD
+53 
-63 LFINFKLKVAEAES
+63 
-77 QGIDTTQAFITELSG
+77 
-92 YRKQLVTPYLS
+92 
-103 DKAAEE
+103 
-109 AMIKLCYDRLREYT
+109 
-123 ELSHILLA
+123 
-131 VPSTATPE
+131 
-139 DTLKLYQ
+139 
-146 KAMAL
+146 
-151 YKRAL
+151 
-156 KGEDFAK
+156 
-163 LAKENSDDQG
+163 
-173 SKVDGGYLGYAT
+173 
-185 GLRYVYSFENAAYTT
+185 
-200 PIGQICAPIRSQF
+200 
-213 GYHII
+213 
-218 KVHNRVLAGGKFRS
+218 
-232 GHIMKAVQPTATP
+232 
-245 EEKAAVKDSIFKI
+245 
-258 YKALQAGG
+258 
-266 DFTKFAT
+266 
-273 TQSDDRGAA
+273 
-282 GRGGEYA
+282 
-289 LMFCGSLPYEYE
+289 
-301 SNVYKLK
+301 
-308 VGEYSAP
+308 
-315 FQSKYGWHIVKA
+315 
-327 LEFQPYPAM
+327 M

-347 AQDEVRTQVAKKSF
+347 AQDEARTQVAKKSF
-361 IERVKNDYGY
+361 IERVKNDYGF
-371 ALNKES
+371 ALIKES

-396 VKALSESMSPLFVLN
+396 IKALSESMSPLFVLN

-433 LTEAFDNYVGDI
+433 LTVAFDNYVGDI

-495 YFKDSVAKYN
+495 YFKDSVGKYN

-515 ISCAN
+515 ISCGN
-520 PSIAAQ
+520 PVVAAQ

-532 KLAMDSVSIVLKR
+532 KLAMDSLSIVLKR

-567 ANVDAIAFKKTK
+567 ANVDALAFKKTK

-591 SGKVLAKGPES
+591 SGKVLDKGPES

>member
-1 MKKVVTLV
+1 MKKVATLMF
-9 LFSAF
+9 FSAF
-14 LSVCLAQNND
+14 LTVCLAQNND
-24 PVLMNIAGKDVSK
+24 PVLMNIAGKDVTK

-46 NNSNTTP
+46 NNSNATP
-53 DKKSLDEYVD
+53 DMKTLDEYVD
-63 LFINFKLKVAEAES
+63 LFINFKLKVAEAET
-77 QGIDTTQAFITELSG
+77 QGIDTTQAFISELGG
-92 YRKQLVTPYLS
+92 YRKQLITPYLT
-103 DKAAEE
+103 DKDAEE
-109 AMIKLCYDRLREYT
+109 AMIKLCYNRLRQYT
-123 ELSHILLA
+123 EVSHILLA
-131 VPSTATPE
+131 VQPGATPE
-139 DTLKLYQ
+139 DTLKQYQ
-146 KAMAL
+146 NALAL

-163 LAKENSDDQG
+163 LAKENSDDG

-185 GLRYVYSFENAAYTT
+185 GLRYVLPFEDAAYNT
-200 PIGQICAPIRSQF
+200 PIGKISAPIRSQF

-218 KVHNRVLAGGKFRS
+218 KVLNRMDAGGKYRS
-232 GHIMKAVQPTATP
+232 AHIMKAVAATATP

-258 YKALQAGG
+258 YKALQAGE
-266 DFTKFAT
+266 DFKKFAT

-282 GRGGEYA
+282 ERGGEYG
-289 LMFCGSLPYEYE
+289 LMFCGSLPIEYE
-301 SNVYKLK
+301 TNVYKLK
-308 VGEYSAP
+308 VGEFSEP
-315 FQSKYGWHIVKA
+315 FQSKYGWHLVKA
-327 LEFQPYPAM
+327 LEFQPYPAL
-336 EDMRNDITGFI
+336 EDMRNDVNGFI
-347 AQDEVRTQVAKKSF
+347 AQDPARTQIAKKSF
-361 IERVKNDYGY
+361 LDRIKKEEGFT
-371 ALNKES
+371 LNKES

-385 DLVRIKGDSSM
+385 EAMRIKGDSTM
-396 VKALSESMSPLFVLN
+396 VKALAESVKPLFVLN
-411 GKNFSQKGF
+411 GKDYNQKGF
-420 ALALAKKANASNN
+420 ALALAKKQGSANN
-433 LTEAFDNYVGDI
+433 LNEALDTYVGEI
-445 VVAYEDK
+445 AMTYEDK

-495 YFKDSVAKYN
+495 YFKDSVTKYN
-505 WDKPHYKGFV
+505 WDKPRYKGFL

-520 PSIAAQ
+520 SEVAAK

-532 KLAMDSVSIVLKR
+532 KLATDSISIVLKR
-545 TFNTDTTS
+545 TFNTDSTS

-561 FTQGEN
+561 YAVGEN
-567 ANVDAIAFKKTK
+567 AQVDFLTFKKTK
-579 PELDKKYPVVFL
+579 PELDKKYPVAFL

-608 LVISDYQNFLEASW
+608 LVISDYQNFLEEQW
-622 IKSLRA
+622 IKALRS

>member
-1 MKKVVTLV
+1 MF
-9 LFSAF
+9 FSAF

-24 PVLMNIAGKDVSK
+24 PVLMNIAGKDVTK

-46 NNSNTTP
+46 NNTNTTT
-53 DKKSLDEYVD
+53 DLKSLNDYVD
-63 LFINFKLKVAEAES
+63 LFINFKLKVAEAEV
-77 QGIDTTQAFITELSG
+77 QGIDTTQAFISELSG
-92 YRKQLVTPYLS
+92 YRKQLITPYLS
-103 DKAAEE
+103 DKDAEE
-109 AMIKLCYDRLREYT
+109 AMLKLCYDRLRQYT
-123 ELSHILLA
+123 EVSHILLA
-131 VPSTATPE
+131 VQPDASPA
-139 DTLKLYQ
+139 DTLKQYQ
-146 KAMAL
+146 KALDL

-163 LAKENSDDQG
+163 LARENSDDG
-173 SKVDGGYLGYAT
+173 SKEEGGYLGYAT
-185 GLRYVYSFENAAYTT
+185 GLRYVFPFENAAYNT
-200 PIGQICAPIRSQF
+200 PIGKISAPIRSQF

-218 KVHNRVLAGGKFRS
+218 KVHNRLDAGGKYRS
-232 GHIMKAVQPTATP
+232 AHIMKAVQATASP
-245 EEKAAVKDSIFKI
+245 AEKSAAKDSIFKI
-258 YKALQAGG
+258 YKALQEGG

-282 GRGGEYA
+282 ERGGEYG

-308 VGEYSAP
+308 VGEFSAP
-315 FQSKYGWHIVKA
+315 FQSKYGWHLVKA
-327 LEFQPYPAM
+327 LEFQPYPSM
-336 EDMRNDITGFI
+336 EEMRNDLTGFI
-347 AQDEVRTQVAKKSF
+347 AQDEARTQVAKRAF
-361 IERVKNDYGY
+361 IERIKSAYGY
-371 ALNKES
+371 APVKEG
-377 FDQFVKAY
+377 FDAFVKAY
-385 DLVRIKGDSSM
+385 ELVRTKGDSTLL
-396 VKALSESMSPLFVLN
+396 KTLSVSENPIFVMN
-411 GKNFSQKGF
+411 GKNFNQKGF
-420 ALALAKKANASNN
+420 ALALSKKANPGNN
-433 LTEAFDNYVGDI
+433 LLDAYQAYVGETAMAI
-445 VVAYEDK
+445 EDK

-459 EFGHL
+459 DFGHL

-495 YFKDSVAKYN
+495 FFKDSVAKYN
-505 WDKPHYKGFV
+505 WEKPHYKGFV
-515 ISCAN
+515 ISCATAD
-520 PSIAAQ
+520 IAAK

-553 LVKVEQGL
+553 VIKVEQGL
-561 FTQGEN
+561 FNQGEN
-567 ANVDAIAFKKTK
+567 ANVDFLAFKRTK
-579 PELDKKYPVVFL
+579 AETDIKYPVAFL

-608 LVISDYQNFLEASW
+608 LVISDYQNFLEESW

-628 KYKVIVNKEVLNTV
+628 KYKVTLNKDVLNTV